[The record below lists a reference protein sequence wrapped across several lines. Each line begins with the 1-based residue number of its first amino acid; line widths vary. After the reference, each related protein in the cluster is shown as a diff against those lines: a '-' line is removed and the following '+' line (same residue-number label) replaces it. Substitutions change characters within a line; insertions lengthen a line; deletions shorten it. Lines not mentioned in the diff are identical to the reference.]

1 MGEGAGGLSAGGRGV
16 CLEINSGMVQGG
28 AGRVTKGRTKERK
41 ELLGVAGHIPELD
54 VNPSLMPAL
63 GKLRQEKS
71 QVPS

>member
-1 MGEGAGGLSAGGRGV
+1 MLGRRGV
-16 CLEINSGMVQGG
+16 CLEINSGLVQGG
-28 AGRVTKGRTKERK
+28 AGWETKERTKERK
-41 ELLGVAGHIPELD
+41 ELLGVGAEHIPELD